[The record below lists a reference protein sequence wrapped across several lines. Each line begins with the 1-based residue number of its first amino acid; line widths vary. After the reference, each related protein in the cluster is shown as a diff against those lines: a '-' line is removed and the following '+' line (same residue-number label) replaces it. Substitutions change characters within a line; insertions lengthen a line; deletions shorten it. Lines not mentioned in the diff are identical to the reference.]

1 MKTESC
7 ATKTWHVR
15 TLTVSGLLGAIS
27 IVLGITPLG
36 FIPVPT
42 AAGHVTIMHIPAI
55 LGGVL
60 EGPKVG
66 ALTGLI
72 FGIHS
77 LLRANNVLFADPLI
91 AIGPRIF
98 IGIVSWWVYR
108 MTKSDALA
116 AAFGTITNTAGVM
129 GLAVLR
135 GYIPSAVAWGIV
147 LTHGIP
153 EVIMA
158 IAITIITSR
167 ALRRVRR

>member
-1 MKTESC
+1 MKNDTC
-7 ATKTWHVR
+7 VTKGLQVR

-42 AAGHVTIMHIPAI
+42 VAGHATIMHVPAI
-55 LGGVL
+55 LGGIL

-72 FGIHS
+72 FGVHS

-91 AIGPRIF
+91 AIGPRIL
-98 IGIVSWWVYR
+98 IGIVAWGVYR
-108 MTKSDALA
+108 LTKNDALA
-116 AAFGTITNTAGVM
+116 AAFGTLTNTAGVM

-135 GYIPSAVAWGIV
+135 GYMPATAAWGIV

-153 EVIMA
+153 EVILG
-158 IAITIITSR
+158 IAITVIATR
-167 ALRRVRR
+167 ALRKIRR